1 MILIT
6 AAALSPFTPNLS
18 KEIFSLFGEVDQK
31 QIEKI
36 YQEDFEVIKEVFI
49 NAGKTPVKTPKVLV
63 PKIEDDAIGE
73 EVEKLK
79 ALKN

>member
-1 MILIT
+1 LIT

-18 KEIFSLFGEVDQK
+18 REIFSLFGEVDQQ

-36 YQEDFEVIKEVFI
+36 YQEDFEVIKEIFI
-49 NAGKTPVKTPKVLV
+49 NAGKAPVKAPKVLV
-63 PKIEDDAIGE
+63 PKIEDDVIGE